1 MHPSFKAGA
10 REGLR
15 AFMPLSVGL
24 VPWAIVTGLAM
35 RAGGL
40 SIPEALAM
48 QLMVYAGTAQL
59 GVLPLLFA
67 GAPMWLILLT
77 TLALNLRMLIFSA
90 AMAPG
95 FRGVSLAKR
104 SLGSA
109 ILVDG
114 VFAVCTDRMIK
125 SNDSHWRWGFYIAP
139 SIYGWVLWQSCALV
153 GIIGAGSIPPD
164 WSLEFM
170 VTIAL
175 MVMLVPMTTNRP
187 MLIAAVTSGLG
198 ALLLHDLPLRLG
210 MMAGMVIGMVCG
222 YLAERRVKEL
232 AC

>member
-1 MHPSFKAGA
+1 MHPSFVAGA

-35 RAGGL
+35 RSAGL
-40 SIPEALAM
+40 SIPEALSM
-48 QLMVYAGTAQL
+48 QVLVFAGTAQL

-95 FRGVSLAKR
+95 FRGLSAAKR
-104 SLGSA
+104 SFGSYL
-109 ILVDG
+109 LVDG
-114 VFAVCTDRMIK
+114 VFAVCTDRMVK
-125 SNDSHWRWGFYIAP
+125 HEDPHWRWGFYIAP
-139 SIYGWVLWQSCALV
+139 SIYSWVMWQCCGLI
-153 GIIGAGSIPPD
+153 GIISAGSIPPD

-175 MVMLVPMTTNRP
+175 MVMLVPMSTSRP
-187 MLIAAVTSGLG
+187 VLIAALASGLG
-198 ALLLHDLPLRLG
+198 AVLLHDLPLRLG
-210 MMAGMVIGMVCG
+210 MICGIVIGMVCG
-222 YLAERRVKEL
+222 FVAERRVQGRTQ
-232 AC
+232 